1 MKQFNTYQDFTKRM
15 AVYNEDIA
23 LFTGRLTGFGTEES
37 FSMPYIYPAF
47 ALAEEAGEV
56 AGKIAKFVRKS
67 RQETDSEKLRIDVGK
82 ELGDVL
88 FQLSET
94 ARQFGFTLQEIA
106 EMNVEK
112 LVDRKERGVLVGEGD
127 NR

>member
-1 MKQFNTYQDFTKRM
+1 MEHFNTYQEFTKSM

-23 LFTGRLTGFGTEES
+23 LFTGELTEFGAERAVT
-37 FSMPYIYPAF
+37 MPYIYPAF

-56 AGKIAKFVRKS
+56 VGKIAKFVRKS
-67 RQETDSEKLRIDVGK
+67 RQEVNIEKLRSDVGK
-82 ELGDVL
+82 ELGDAL

-94 ARQFGFTLQEIA
+94 ARQFGYTLQEIA

-112 LVDRKERGVLVGEGD
+112 LTDRKDRGVLVGEGD